1 MPIIDGESMEVIEAA
16 VGLDPQNSDHYVG
29 LSKHLEKF
37 PPTYVAVCGKDP
49 LRDDGVVLEKMLREK
64 GVKTKID
71 MYERLPHYFWIFP
84 SIPEGQKFMANML
97 QGVKF
102 VLGRS

>member
-1 MPIIDGESMEVIEAA
+1 
-16 VGLDPQNSDHYVG
+16 
-29 LSKHLEKF
+29 LEKF
-37 PPTYVAVCGKDP
+37 PPTYIAVCGRDP